1 VGWLAVRLAVDVSG
15 GGNEFV
21 VMCLLRVMS
30 SLPFGIT
37 VSSSRLGAIVM
48 LLKEFASHEGQFL
61 TNLLIDQWWVT
72 STPLQNGAA
81 PSHGYAVVITPGFSA
96 LLQVDGDGQQ
106 DSSIAL
112 SFEPE
117 AIAQFAASRSV
128 IVDGTV
134 QPNAASQQ
142 TEFTRRLM
150 QLLLTPPQAAVPQV
164 SNLIQQSELLNHLT
178 QAIGQSLEL
187 PQILETMVDR
197 VREFLQ
203 VDRLLIHQFDIPAP
217 ICLRDDSSVPATL
230 VDGVTYESCA
240 HSAIPAVLNQM
251 GDHWLKSAR
260 QLRTKYQSDRVIAP
274 TNGDRIPELAAVLQ
288 LPMMAQVKSELTVP
302 IWVQGELWGLLIA
315 HQCDDERCWEASDR
329 RFLQQIVDH
338 LAIAI
343 NQAKLLAQVQ
353 AQAASLEQAVTART
367 QELRDALLAAQAADV
382 AKSEFLAT
390 MSHEL
395 RTPLTCIIGM
405 SATLLRNAVHE
416 AISAER
422 RQAHLQ
428 IIHDRG
434 AGLLALINDI
444 LELANIEAGRT
455 ALNLRS
461 FHLCQLANQTLQ
473 EMAETAQP
481 KRVNLVLDRLPGMTS
496 EDRFYADPQRVR
508 QILLNLLNNAVK
520 FTPPGGT
527 VTLRLRLISQSAIF
541 QVEDTGIGIALDHQ
555 PLIFQKFQQLDSS
568 YQRNYE
574 GAGLGLAL
582 TKQLVELHGG
592 KIEFVSQVDVGSVFT
607 VTLPRRAI
615 AQIDPI
621 APLSVGPVYIRVML
635 VEAIEEQA
643 AMVCDLLTVA
653 NCQVVW
659 MTDLEIALYQLGA
672 AQPHIVIV
680 NCGQV
685 NSPMMLTKLRQA
697 LPAAHIKFLAVLP
710 EDGAIED
717 YRYLMADDYLVSTT
731 AAPELL
737 VDKVMQLSTT
747 VAIAKS

>member
-1 VGWLAVRLAVDVSG
+1 
-15 GGNEFV
+15 
-21 VMCLLRVMS
+21 MS
-30 SLPFGIT
+30 SSSILPLGVT
-37 VSSSRLGAIVM
+37 VSPSLLGAIVM

-61 TNLLIDQWWVT
+61 TNLLIDQRLVE
-72 STPLQNGAA
+72 SSALLNGAQ
-81 PSHGYAVVITPGFSA
+81 PLHGYAVVIAPGFSA
-96 LLQVDGDGQQ
+96 LLKVEGDGQQ
-106 DSSIAL
+106 AGAIAL
-112 SFEPE
+112 SFEPA
-117 AIAQFAASRSV
+117 AIAQFVAGRSPIAAAPS
-128 IVDGTV
+128 
-134 QPNAASQQ
+134 QPNAAARQ
-142 TEFTRRLM
+142 TEFTQRLM
-150 QLLLTPPQAAVPQV
+150 QLLVSPPPVAAVPEV
-164 SNLIQQSELLNHLT
+164 SNLIEQSELLNQVT

-187 PQILETMVDR
+187 PQILETAVDR

-217 ICLRDDSSVPATL
+217 ICLRTEDDPLVPATL

-240 HSAIPAVLNQM
+240 HGAIPSVLNQM
-251 GDHWLKSAR
+251 GDHWIKASR
-260 QLRTKYQSDRVIAP
+260 QLREKYQSGLVISQ
-274 TNGDRIPELAAVLQ
+274 TNLDGIPELAEVLQ
-288 LPMMAQVKSELTVP
+288 FPVMAQVQSELTVP
-302 IWVQGELWGLLIA
+302 IRVQGELWGLLIA
-315 HQCDDERCWEASDR
+315 HQCDHERRWEPSDR

-338 LAIAI
+338 LSIAI
-343 NQAKLLAQVQ
+343 YQAKLFAQLQ
-353 AQAASLEQAVTART
+353 EQAATLEQIVTART

-405 SATLLRNAVHE
+405 SSTLLRNAVYE

-455 ALNLRS
+455 GLNIRS

-473 EMAETAQP
+473 EMAEMAQP
-481 KRVNLVLDRLPGMTS
+481 KQINLVLDLSPGMTS
-496 EDRFYADPQRVR
+496 EDQFSADPQRVR

-527 VTLRLRLISQSAIF
+527 VTLRGRLIPQSVIF
-541 QVEDTGIGIALDHQ
+541 QVEDTGIGIALEHQ

-574 GAGLGLAL
+574 GTGLGLAL

-592 KIEFVSQVDVGSVFT
+592 KIEFMSQVDVGSVFT

-615 AQIDPI
+615 DHIDA
-621 APLSVGPVYIRVML
+621 APSTPVGPVYIRVML

-659 MTDLEIALYQLGA
+659 MTDLEMALYQLGA

-685 NSPMMLTKLRQA
+685 DSPTMLTNFRQA
-697 LPAAHIKFLAVLP
+697 LLATQIKFLAVLP
-710 EDGAIED
+710 EAGVIAD
-717 YRYLMADDYLVSTT
+717 YRYLLADDYLVATRE
-731 AAPELL
+731 APELL
-737 VDKVMQLSTT
+737 VDKVMQLATT
-747 VAIAKS
+747 VAMSEALSIN